1 MIIKQIYTYNNYRNF
16 NYLIACPLTR
26 EAVAIDPLASDLCL
40 KEASDNG
47 LKIIAIINTHE
58 HMDHIGG
65 NEKIIRNTGC
75 KLYAHKNAKNSI
87 PNIDYGLSNGDIL
100 KFGKS
105 LEIQVLDTP
114 GHTMSHVCLL
124 ARGDT
129 TNSLFCGDTLFN
141 AGVGNCHNGG
151 DPVSLYETFYNQLIK
166 LEKNT
171 KIYPGHD
178 YLKNN
183 LEFTLSL
190 ESENKSAFELL
201 KKAESESFSI
211 NYVSSLENELKINT
225 FFRLKESSIIK
236 SIQEKGEPMK
246 DTSPKE
252 VFLAL
257 RRLRNNW

>member
-1 MIIKQIYTYNNYRNF
+1 MIIKQIFTFNNYRNF
-16 NYLIACPLTR
+16 NYLIGCPITR

-40 KEASDNG
+40 KEAAKEDLNIVA
-47 LKIIAIINTHE
+47 LINTHE

-65 NEKIIRNTGC
+65 NEAIINATNC
-75 KLYAHKNAKNSI
+75 KLYAHKNAKYTI
-87 PNIDYGLSNGDIL
+87 PNMNFGLEAGQLL

-105 LEIQVLDTP
+105 IEIEILDTP

-124 ARGDT
+124 LRGEQ
-129 TNSLFCGDTLFN
+129 NSLFCGDTLFN

-151 DPVSLYETFYNQLIK
+151 DPVSLYNTFYNQLIRLDK
-166 LEKNT
+166 KT

-190 ESENKSAFELL
+190 EPENKHALRLL
-201 KKAESESFSI
+201 EKSKTTDFSTSYI
-211 NYVSSLENELKINT
+211 SSLENEYNINT
-225 FFRLKESSIIK
+225 FFRLKENEIINSII
-236 SIQEKGEPMK
+236 SSGEKLLDK
-246 DTSPKE
+246 SPKE

-257 RRLRNNW
+257 RRLRNKW

>member
-1 MIIKQIYTYNNYRNF
+1 MIVKQIYTYNNYRNF
-16 NYLIACPLTR
+16 NYLIACPITR
-26 EAVAIDPLASDLCL
+26 EAIAIDPLAYDIVL
-40 KEASDNG
+40 KEASEEG
-47 LKIIAIINTHE
+47 LKIVAIINTHE

-65 NEKIIRNTGC
+65 NDNIIKNTGC
-75 KLYAHKNAKNSI
+75 KLYAHKNAKNKI
-87 PNIDYGLSNGDIL
+87 PNVDYGLGEGDIL

-105 LEIQVLDTP
+105 IEIEVLDTP

-124 ARGDT
+124 ARGEI
-129 TNSLFCGDTLFN
+129 NSLFCGDTLFN

-151 DPVSLYETFYNQLIK
+151 DPISLYETFYNQLVK
-166 LEKNT
+166 LEKST
-171 KIYPGHD
+171 RVYPGHD

-190 ESENKSAFELL
+190 EPNNKNALSLLDSTKKEN
-201 KKAESESFSI
+201 FSI

-225 FFRLKESSIIK
+225 FFRLKQKDIIESL
-236 SIQEKGEPMK
+236 QEKGEELK

-257 RRLRNNW
+257 RRLRNKW

>member
-87 PNIDYGLSNGDIL
+87 PNIDYGLSNGDVL

-225 FFRLKESSIIK
+225 FFRLKK
-236 SIQEKGEPMK
+236 QYY
-246 DTSPKE
+246 
-252 VFLAL
+252 
-257 RRLRNNW
+257 